1 MQCPG
6 PRSRNCYKLATQY
19 NLAALR
25 VAREL
30 RWARKDDA
38 RSLWDSRL
46 EGVRTYIALYPHLSI
61 STLYHV
67 KVANTL
73 NYDAWHI
80 REALNR

>member
-1 MQCPG
+1 MSG

-46 EGVRTYIALYPHLSI
+46 EGGRVQLCIHTCQYIYIVSC
-61 STLYHV
+61 
-67 KVANTL
+67 
-73 NYDAWHI
+73 
-80 REALNR
+80 

>member
-1 MQCPG
+1 MSG

-46 EGVRTYIALYPHLSI
+46 EGVRIQLCILTS
-61 STLYHV
+61 
-67 KVANTL
+67 
-73 NYDAWHI
+73 
-80 REALNR
+80 

>member
-1 MQCPG
+1 MANYLPELLLHTLQCPG
-6 PRSRNCYKLATQY
+6 TRSRNCYKLATQY

-46 EGVRTYIALYPHLSI
+46 EGVRT
-61 STLYHV
+61 
-67 KVANTL
+67 
-73 NYDAWHI
+73 
-80 REALNR
+80 

>member
-1 MQCPG
+1 MSG

-46 EGVRTYIALYPHLSI
+46 EGVRTQLCILTCPYIYIVSC
-61 STLYHV
+61 
-67 KVANTL
+67 
-73 NYDAWHI
+73 
-80 REALNR
+80 

>member
-1 MQCPG
+1 MSG

-46 EGVRTYIALYPHLSI
+46 EGVRTQLCILTSVQIYIVSC
-61 STLYHV
+61 
-67 KVANTL
+67 
-73 NYDAWHI
+73 
-80 REALNR
+80 

>member
-1 MQCPG
+1 MANYLPELLLHTLQCPD

-46 EGVRTYIALYPHLSI
+46 EGVRT
-61 STLYHV
+61 
-67 KVANTL
+67 
-73 NYDAWHI
+73 
-80 REALNR
+80 

>member
-1 MQCPG
+1 MAITKRNYGDFAHIAMSG

-46 EGVRTYIALYPHLSI
+46 EGVRI
-61 STLYHV
+61 
-67 KVANTL
+67 
-73 NYDAWHI
+73 
-80 REALNR
+80 

>member
-1 MQCPG
+1 MPD

-46 EGVRTYIALYPHLSI
+46 EGVRT
-61 STLYHV
+61 
-67 KVANTL
+67 
-73 NYDAWHI
+73 
-80 REALNR
+80 